1 MRASSRRPL
10 TLCIVGLLMI
20 AAFYLRSEMVS
31 ETVVI
36 SPIRADANYCILRY
50 NAYKAPAPVQ
60 LVLYTGIAAVAAI
73 INITI
78 FLILRGADIAD
89 EAAILGAFFPAALLD
104 YLLCV
109 GLLFR
114 HQARWASVAEAFWY
128 LVIVS
133 SVLLLDFSL
142 TCWLDGRII
151 FSFSVQIRRLSCR
164 NGFQFHWPQVYRF
177 PRTSRR
183 PVEVDHCPVAV
194 NPV

>member
-142 TCWLDGRII
+142 TCWLLDA
-151 FSFSVQIRRLSCR
+151 SFSPFLSKSVGCLVGMAFNFIGRRYI
-164 NGFQFHWPQVYRF
+164 VF
-177 PRTSRR
+177 PEPPAGPWKSTI
-183 PVEVDHCPVAV
+183 AQ
-194 NPV
+194 